1 MEFGVV
7 LYIAAFDICW
17 ELCGHVFEWAW
28 LGHIYWSAEANVVVS
43 HKFSGG
49 TPVHVTMVEL
59 ATLTQTY
66 MAFYGSGR
74 IGG

>member
-28 LGHIYWSAEANVVVS
+28 LGHIYWSAKANVVVP
-43 HKFSGG
+43 HKFGGG
-49 TPVHVTMVEL
+49 TPVHFTLVEL
-59 ATLTQTY
+59 ATD
-66 MAFYGSGR
+66 A
-74 IGG
+74 